1 MNGKSANCI
10 ASNAY
15 VLQAPACRRRPR
27 MAWPR
32 DRREFN
38 TEKSLERID
47 QIIVLH
53 SPGKGFGAQDG
64 GASVP
69 DRQVRSVLGRALH
82 RGQRHPP
89 AWRGVSGL
97 DELEGRAVVKPPD
110 ICACDRPTP
119 EFRVGLQD
127 ALIVD
132 GFATVDEFRSWLLEA
147 IVREPLVAEVQV
159 TALCDRMFDGGQ
171 S

>member
-1 MNGKSANCI
+1 MNGKLPNCI

-38 TEKSLERID
+38 KEKNLERID

-53 SPGKGFGAQDG
+53 SPGKGSGAQDGGAPLGRTGRPVRELVARRGYGADG

-89 AWRGVSGL
+89 AWRARLAWGIGS
-97 DELEGRAVVKPPD
+97 R
-110 ICACDRPTP
+110 
-119 EFRVGLQD
+119 
-127 ALIVD
+127 
-132 GFATVDEFRSWLLEA
+132 
-147 IVREPLVAEVQV
+147 
-159 TALCDRMFDGGQ
+159 
-171 S
+171 